1 LKEAYLRD
9 EQIGLLE
16 PPFNLI
22 STKRPTPS
30 FPPPSTHTHTHT
42 PFEAKSLLERRETLA
57 STFNPFPLFWRKI
70 DLLEGAMDSSPH
82 VHPFVPKARR
92 GSTREAKRLA

>member
-9 EQIGLLE
+9 EQIGLLK

-30 FPPPSTHTHTHT
+30 LPPSLHTHT

-57 STFNPFPLFWRKI
+57 STFNSFPPFWKKI

-92 GSTREAKRLA
+92 GSTREARRPA